1 MIRIKS
7 YAFSVNNTVLIATVE
22 FDKDGEVYPFTPQVQ
37 VSQVL
42 NMTQQQIIDWIKAQV
57 TSRRG
62 QMEQQ
67 AIDTL
72 LNPIM
77 NQDLEA

>member
-1 MIRIKS
+1 MIVIKS
-7 YAFSVNNTVLIATVE
+7 YAFSANNTILTATVE

-42 NMTQQQIIDWIKAQV
+42 NMTQQQIIDWVKAQV

-67 AIDTL
+67 AIDAL